1 MAPSNC
7 LAFALVSDQEIA
19 PTRGTAPRSPGTRAT
34 RARWVI
40 FAGTSL
46 ALTLSAIDGTVVATA
61 LPTLTRELNAS
72 VTWSA
77 WTITA
82 YSLGIITGLPIAGRL
97 SDALGR
103 RRMFLTFISLFTLA
117 SLGCGLV
124 GNIYVLIGM
133 RFVQALGG
141 AGLMPSTI
149 GVLSDQF
156 RSARDRPI
164 GLMTSIFP
172 IGAMIGPALGGLIVT
187 YFSWRLIFFINVPL
201 GIALIVLLARL
212 LPADSPLGKSVLQI
226 DLVGSG
232 LMILAILSLMLGL
245 NELGQFGTGS
255 ALPWIVL
262 GLAVVFGASF
272 GLRQETAQYPILP
285 PALLKQRTFVV
296 VNGLNIVYG
305 AAALGLFSLLPLYAQ
320 VTFGMRPLEAGG
332 LLTIRAA
339 TMAVASTVTALWL
352 MQRFGYRRPM
362 AAGFCLLAIG
372 LIILSTRP
380 GTVDPFL
387 WLSFSCVICG
397 IGIGLSGPPS
407 NNAALQLMPSQ
418 VAAISGLRAT
428 FRQIGGIG
436 AISITAMII
445 STSGQGARVLPGV
458 AAALAVV
465 TLIAT
470 PAIMRVPES
479 PNFGST

>member
-1 MAPSNC
+1 MASGNC
-7 LAFALVSDQEIA
+7 LAFAPVADEEIA
-19 PTRGTAPRSPGTRAT
+19 PRDFQSPQHRGAKN
-34 RARWVI
+34 RWVI
-40 FAGTSL
+40 FAGTSV

-61 LPTLTRELNAS
+61 LPTLTRELHAS

-97 SDALGR
+97 SDVLGR
-103 RRMFLTFISLFTLA
+103 RRMFLAFISLFTLA

-124 GNIYVLIGM
+124 GNIYVLIGL

-141 AGLMPSTI
+141 AGLMPSTA

-156 RSARDRPI
+156 GSARDRPI

-172 IGAMIGPALGGLIVT
+172 LGSMIGPALGGLIVT
-187 YFSWRLIFFINVPL
+187 YSSWRLIFFINVPL
-201 GIALIVLLARL
+201 GLVLIAMLARL
-212 LPADSPLGKSVLQI
+212 LPRDPPLGKRRLQI

-232 LMILAILSLMLGL
+232 LMILAILSMMLGL
-245 NELGQFGTGS
+245 NELGQLGTRS
-255 ALPWIVL
+255 AVPWAVL
-262 GLAVVFGASF
+262 GLAVLFGAAF
-272 GLRQETAQYPILP
+272 VLRQETARYPILP

-339 TMAVASTVTALWL
+339 TMAVVSTVTALWL
-352 MQRFGYRRPM
+352 IQRFGYRRPM
-362 AAGFCLLAIG
+362 AVGFCLLAAG
-372 LIILSTRP
+372 LIVLAIRP
-380 GTVDPFL
+380 AAIDPFL
-387 WLSFSCVICG
+387 WLSISCVICG

-428 FRQIGGIG
+428 FRQIGGIL
-436 AISITAMII
+436 AISITAEII
-445 STSGQGARVLPGV
+445 SSSGQGAGVLPAV

-470 PAIMRVPES
+470 PAIIRVPES
-479 PNFGST
+479 PIFKHA

>member
-1 MAPSNC
+1 MADQDLPPSHS
-7 LAFALVSDQEIA
+7 VPRDSS
-19 PTRGTAPRSPGTRAT
+19 APRPHGASG
-34 RARWVI
+34 RWAI
-40 FAGTSL
+40 FAGTSV

-61 LPTLTRELNAS
+61 LPTLTHELQTT

-124 GNIYVLIGM
+124 GNIFVLIGL

-141 AGLMPSTI
+141 SGLMPSTA

-156 RSARDRPI
+156 GSARDRPI

-201 GIALIVLLARL
+201 GLILIVMLARL
-212 LPADSPLGKSVLQI
+212 LPPDPPLGKSRLQL

-232 LMILAILSLMLGL
+232 LLILAIVSMMLGL
-245 NELGQFGTGS
+245 NELGQLGARS
-255 ALPWIVL
+255 AVPWAVL
-262 GLAVVFGASF
+262 GLAVLFGAGF
-272 GLRQETAQYPILP
+272 VLRQEKTRYPILP
-285 PALLKQRTFVV
+285 PALLRQRTFLV

-362 AAGFCLLAIG
+362 AAGFISLAVG

-428 FRQIGGIG
+428 FRQIGGIL
-436 AISITAMII
+436 AISITAEII
-445 STSGQGARVLPGV
+445 STSGQGAG
-458 AAALAVV
+458 
-465 TLIAT
+465 
-470 PAIMRVPES
+470 
-479 PNFGST
+479 GSAGGGSGTCGGDPHRHARDHARP